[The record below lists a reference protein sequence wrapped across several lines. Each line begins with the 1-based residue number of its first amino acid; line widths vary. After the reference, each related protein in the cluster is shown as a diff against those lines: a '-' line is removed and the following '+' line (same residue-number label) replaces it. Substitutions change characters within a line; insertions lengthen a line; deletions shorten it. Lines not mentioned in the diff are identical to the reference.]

1 MIIFIRLSFQHF
13 ISNVFIFPF
22 HSTSILLHYILSYP
36 ILSSTFMF
44 YRILSFP
51 VTSFPYHTTA
61 FLSSPSH
68 PFSFIFTLLC
78 LLFFSDFELSETSV
92 STSSSTSSAAA
103 SGNQVERGSW
113 ILWFFYDLYS
123 IIHLL
128 NIFLLFF
135 PTIVI
140 NLLFCQFCFYFHIL
154 NFKLLFCLNRV
165 NFALCSYL
173 IYVSLIH
180 SITVNHHHYVL
191 LHLVE

>member
-1 MIIFIRLSFQHF
+1 MWRRVLFYNYFIFMIIFIRLSFPHF
-13 ISNVFIFPF
+13 ISNVF
-22 HSTSILLHYILSYP
+22 LSYP
-36 ILSSTFMF
+36 ILSSPFMF
-44 YRILSFP
+44 YRVLSFP
-51 VTSFPYHTTA
+51 FTSFPYHTTA

-103 SGNQVERGSW
+103 SGNQVEKGSW

-123 IIHLL
+123 ITHLL
-128 NIFLLFF
+128 KIFLLSF

-154 NFKLLFCLNRV
+154 NFKL
-165 NFALCSYL
+165 
-173 IYVSLIH
+173 
-180 SITVNHHHYVL
+180 
-191 LHLVE
+191 

>member
-1 MIIFIRLSFQHF
+1 MWRRVPFYNYFIFMIIFIRLSFQHF
-13 ISNVFIFPF
+13 TSNVFMFPF
-22 HSTSILLHYILSYP
+22 HSTSILLHHILSYP
-36 ILSSTFMF
+36 ILSSPFMF

-61 FLSSPSH
+61 ILSSPSHPSH

-103 SGNQVERGSW
+103 SGNQVEKGSW
-113 ILWFFYDLYS
+113 ILWFFDDFYS

-140 NLLFCQFCFYFHIL
+140 NLLFCQFRFYFHIL
-154 NFKLLFCLNRV
+154 NFKL
-165 NFALCSYL
+165 
-173 IYVSLIH
+173 
-180 SITVNHHHYVL
+180 
-191 LHLVE
+191 